1 MTASFSYAPARGIA
15 PGSPRVRLARLSRDA
30 ALLVPGVAGT
40 DCGPTGMWVTVGD
53 QERVDGVRCV
63 AAGNDDYEVSLR
75 LRCEMVPLREL
86 GEAVEASVVRTA
98 SAAGIGLSQVRVL
111 IADVVEPGCG

>member
-1 MTASFSYAPARGIA
+1 
-15 PGSPRVRLARLSRDA
+15 
-30 ALLVPGVAGT
+30 
-40 DCGPTGMWVTVGD
+40 
-53 QERVDGVRCV
+53 
-63 AAGNDDYEVSLR
+63 VSLR